1 MGKAIDLDSPLS
13 PEDKQYLRDR
23 GRGYLIPANERRFGE
38 DGTRTP
44 EPHEHA
50 GASAQSQFYDNQERD
65 RAVYD
70 QGGAPL
76 PGVVLD
82 HDTGRAYDREN
93 GVTVEFTG
101 PGHTASGYDPR
112 IGYEAEGFRSGST
125 LDANGNIIDDDQFDP
140 DIVEYV
146 TSAENKGV
154 LQAELTE
161 HEVPFDKDAK
171 REVLQDKLIV
181 FYQDLRNSGVE
192 VSFEDSEDGEDSD
205 DDGEADAD
213 SGDDGEE
220 KK

>member
-13 PEDKQYLRDR
+13 VEDKQYLRDR

-44 EPHEHA
+44 EPHEHS

-101 PGHTASGYDPR
+101 PGHVPGGYDLR
-112 IGYEAEGFRSGST
+112 AQYDQEGIFT
-125 LDANGNIIDDDQFDP
+125 ETALDERGNPTDDTFDP

-146 TSAENKGV
+146 KGAENKGV
-154 LQAELTE
+154 LQAELTD
-161 HEVPFDKDAK
+161 HGVAFSKDAN
-171 REVLQDKLIV
+171 REALQDKLIV

-192 VSFEDSEDGEDSD
+192 VSFEDVDADDDSD
-205 DDGEADAD
+205 DDTE
-213 SGDDGEE
+213 EE